1 MTELNSKWLL
11 NIVNHQDGKKLA
23 IGSAKSMID
32 TGAWQS
38 MPQPKLPKSKNEY
51 KILFRIGFQYQG
63 FKFLGELLQDKKD
76 LCWFIYPYSKDFDD
90 NIIVFSDEIRQSI
103 YWQCDIYN
111 ISLKNNRLRKLLD
124 TFRENMIFYSDDLT
138 GTDFKQAIN
147 FSIRK

>member
-1 MTELNSKWLL
+1 M
-11 NIVNHQDGKKLA
+11 
-23 IGSAKSMID
+23 
-32 TGAWQS
+32 
-38 MPQPKLPKSKNEY
+38 
-51 KILFRIGFQYQG
+51 RIITRQKRLMLVYISIF
-63 FKFLGELLQDKKD
+63 ER
-76 LCWFIYPYSKDFDD
+76 FDD